1 MNSFIYCIDTTY
13 NVPCYLSIQ
22 SLIKCSEEFLD
33 IHIIHS
39 NPASFNKFK
48 NNLEIK
54 NKKIRISLYRIEN
67 NFDYPNLEDRHVSM
81 ATYFRL
87 FIGDY
92 INKELKNLIYIDADA
107 FAINNFDEIVTKTFE
122 EMNQKNFTIAAL
134 DVNNYDNET
143 RNKPYFN
150 AGVLFIDYEKWLN
163 NEITKKLKTET
174 QKDFFYHD
182 QDILNNYFKDN
193 FLNMNKWLNMHV
205 VLEDYV
211 FNQKLIEEEAF
222 FVHYVGKTK
231 PWDLEGLLKL
241 NSVFYHQLVKEY
253 NNGELFFKKVSYIL
267 RIKFLI
273 INFFKILKHDD
284 SIYFF
289 RNILTSNSI

>member
-22 SLIKCSEEFLD
+22 SLINCSEDNLD

-39 NPASFNKFK
+39 NPTSFDEFK
-48 NNLEIK
+48 NKLEIRDE
-54 NKKIRISLYRIEN
+54 KINISLYKIGT
-67 NFDYPNLEDRHVSM
+67 NFEYPNLVDRHVSM

-92 INKELKNLIYIDADA
+92 IDKNIKNLIYIDADA
-107 FAINNFDEIVTKTFE
+107 FAINKFDKVVKKTFE
-122 EMNQKNFTIAAL
+122 EMEEKNLMIAAL
-134 DVNNYDNET
+134 DVNNYDKKT
-143 RNKPYFN
+143 KNKPYFN
-150 AGVLFIDYEKWLN
+150 AGVLFINYEKWLD
-163 NEITKKLKTET
+163 EGVTKKLKAET
-174 QKDFFYHD
+174 QKDYFYHD

-211 FNQKLIEEEAF
+211 FNKKLIEEEAF

-231 PWDLEGLLKL
+231 PWDLDGLLKL

-253 NNGELFFKKVSYIL
+253 NNNGLFFKKIPYIL
-267 RIKFLI
+267 KIKFLI
-273 INFFKILKHDD
+273 KNFFKILKHDN

-289 RNILTSNSI
+289 KNIFKSDIK